1 MTRLEEVARLKE
13 LEKKAMPGPWYY
25 RETSISRPVDAQYF
39 SNMRI
44 GSDADNSRTGRVYL
58 ADAGEWA
65 DLNITVD
72 LRNAAPWLLE
82 AAACFQPGDVRCL
95 KAIMGIMRAAT
106 GPETDS
112 DELDCLRRLQKAA
125 EIMEGME

>member
-1 MTRLEEVARLKE
+1 MTRFDEVARLKE

-82 AAACFQPGDVRCL
+82 VAG
-95 KAIMGIMRAAT
+95 
-106 GPETDS
+106 
-112 DELDCLRRLQKAA
+112 
-125 EIMEGME
+125 